1 MLAHRRL
8 SIRPHRAAPALLA
21 GLLASAPLGG
31 CQGASE
37 SSPAPSA
44 PAAAPAAA
52 PTAQPAAKPAAA
64 PPASTKSTA
73 KPPAPPIDAAASA
86 ALGAQ
91 AATAVASL
99 PVRKGQG
106 RLPFEEAVLANGLRV
121 ISLEDHSAPIVAVQ
135 LWYHVGSKDEQAD
148 RQGFAHMFEHMMFR
162 GTDKLGPKD
171 HFEYVRRTGGN
182 CNAFTA
188 FDQTVY
194 VNELPSNQLEML
206 LWLESER
213 MAKLKID
220 EGGFDT
226 ERKVVEEERR
236 LGLNQPYGDVLEKLL
251 ADLFTQHP
259 YRWSPIGQI
268 EHLRASTPD
277 DIQKFWDTYYVPNN
291 CTLVVVGDVKHG
303 DVRALAQKC
312 FGWIPRCPDPPRVTQ
327 LEPEQHG
334 EKKFEIQPANGPV
347 PIAGLAFRAVPEGDP
362 DAVPLDMLMQ
372 VLGGGESS
380 RVYIDLVRRKEVA
393 IAGLAANAGLEQA
406 GFAAVVGITKPPL
419 MGGKTAPVIDAL
431 WEQVDKI
438 VAEGVTPDEL
448 AKVKK
453 QARRT
458 DVTGTMEVA
467 DKASR
472 LGQAA
477 TIWGDAQKAN
487 ERIQLIEAVTAEDLQ
502 RVAKTYLTRERA
514 TEVRVEPSM
523 MSMLKGLASAASLG
537 DKPEAD
543 KSENGEEVAGGARAT
558 ASGPKAAAQ
567 PPAGYPQSPPV
578 APPLAT
584 AFDIH
589 GVERTLD
596 NGLKLVVVENHE
608 VPFVNASLRLTA
620 GSFTEDPAHPGTAS
634 MAANMV
640 TRGTVARDAEALA
653 LELERNGISLNA
665 GADHDA
671 ASVSVSSLTEDTERA
686 LRLLSEVVQAPRFD
700 EKEFHTLR
708 DQTATG
714 MAIAEKTPSVIADRA
729 FDKALWGDHPYARP
743 AEGTSKDLA
752 GLDPA
757 RLRGWWERWVRPDT
771 ATLYIAG
778 DVTPDEAQRIAGRY
792 LGTWESEGDAT
803 PAPLPAIAP
812 PAETRITLVDRPGA
826 IQSEIRAGHLGI
838 TRDNPLY
845 PTGVVLSQVFGGA
858 FSSRLN
864 DSLRVQKGLTYGARG
879 GLSSSRFGG
888 EFDVSTFTKTP
899 KTGETVKAMI
909 AEIERMRDE
918 PPSEKE
924 LSDAVSYIS
933 GSFAGS
939 LETPQAMAD
948 RLWTLQING
957 LPAGWWND
965 YMQRVVSTRIADVQ
979 EAARDL
985 LSPDR
990 LRIVVVGDA
999 EAVKAEL
1006 EQIAPV
1012 DVVSEKE
1019 GG

>member
-1 MLAHRRL
+1 MTHVRDSLHASTLTRRV
-8 SIRPHRAAPALLA
+8 RAALLLA
-21 GLLASAPLGG
+21 VAALPLSCSGTDSTTVAP
-31 CQGASE
+31 
-37 SSPAPSA
+37 PPP
-44 PAAAPAAA
+44 PAAAKS
-52 PTAQPAAKPAAA
+52 T
-64 PPASTKSTA
+64 PPAR
-73 KPPAPPIDAAASA
+73 PPAPAVDPAADAA
-86 ALGAQ
+86 LTKQ
-91 AATAVASL
+91 AAEVVAKL
-99 PVRKGQG
+99 PVRKGEG
-106 RLPFEEAVLANGLRV
+106 RLPFEEVVLDNGLRV
-121 ISLEDHSAPIVAVQ
+121 ITLEDQSAPIVAVQ
-135 LWYHVGSKDEQAD
+135 LWYHVGSKDEQPD

-171 HFEYVRRTGGN
+171 HFEYVRRTGGQ
-182 CNAFTA
+182 CNAYTA

-206 LWLESER
+206 LWLEAER
-213 MAKLKID
+213 MAALKID

-251 ADLFTQHP
+251 AELFSQHP

-291 CTLVVVGDVKHG
+291 CTLVVAGDVGHAQA
-303 DVRALAQKC
+303 RALAQKS
-312 FGWIPRCPDPPRVTQ
+312 FGWIPRCADPPRVTAV
-327 LEPEQHG
+327 EPAQTAER
-334 EKKFEIQPANGPV
+334 KVEIQPANGPV
-347 PIAGLAFRAVPEGDP
+347 PVAGLIFRAVPEGDP

-393 IAGLAANAGLEQA
+393 MAGLGAYLGLEQA
-406 GFAAVVGITKPPL
+406 GFAAVVGVTKPPL
-419 MGGKTAPVIDAL
+419 MGGETGPVIDAL
-431 WEQVDKI
+431 WEQVDKV
-438 VAEGVTPDEL
+438 VAEGVTADEL

-453 QARRT
+453 QARRA
-458 DVTGTMEVA
+458 DVTGTTVIAE
-467 DKASR
+467 KASR

-477 TIWGDAQKAN
+477 TLWGDAQKAN
-487 ERIQLIEAVTAEDLQ
+487 ERIQLIEAVTAEDLS
-502 RVAKTYLTRERA
+502 RVAKAYLTRERA
-514 TEVRVEPSM
+514 TEIRIEPSM
-523 MSMLKGLASAASLG
+523 ISMLKGLASAASLG
-537 DKPEAD
+537 DKPETD
-543 KSENGEEVAGGARAT
+543 KSEDAAEVEGGARAK
-558 ASGPKAAAQ
+558 AGGPKASAH
-567 PPAGYPQSPPV
+567 PPAGYAQSPPV
-578 APPLAT
+578 APPLST
-584 AFDIH
+584 DIDIR
-589 GVERTLD
+589 GVERKLD

-608 VPFVNASLRLTA
+608 VPFVTASLRLTA

-634 MAANMV
+634 MAASMV

-653 LELERNGISLNA
+653 LELERNAISLGA

-700 EKEFHTLR
+700 AKEFTTLR

-714 MAIAEKTPSVIADRA
+714 MAVAEKTPSVIADRA
-729 FDKALWGDHPYARP
+729 FDKALWGEHPYARP

-752 GLDPA
+752 GLDPDL
-757 RLRGWWERWVRPDT
+757 LRGWWEQWVRPDT
-771 ATLYIAG
+771 AVLYVSG

-792 LGTWESEGDAT
+792 LGGWEAEGEAT

-888 EFDVSTFTKTP
+888 EFNVGTFTKTP
-899 KTGETVKAMI
+899 KTGETVRAVLD
-909 AEIERMRDE
+909 EIRRMRDE
-918 PPSEKE
+918 APTDKE
-924 LSDAVSYIS
+924 LGDAVSYLS

-939 LETPQAMAD
+939 LETPQAMAE

-957 LPAGWWND
+957 LPSDWWNG
-965 YMQRVVSTRIADVQ
+965 YMRRITSTRVDDVQ
-979 EAARDL
+979 TAARDL
-985 LSPDR
+985 LDPER

-1006 EQIAPV
+1006 EEIAPV
-1012 DVVSEKE
+1012 DVISEKE

>member
-1 MLAHRRL
+1 MTF
-8 SIRPHRAAPALLA
+8 RPFAALPLCAA
-21 GLLASAPLGG
+21 GLLASG
-31 CQGASE
+31 CGTPASPP
-37 SSPAPSA
+37 PAPAAQAAAAPRSA
-44 PAAAPAAA
+44 PAAAAVEA
-52 PTAQPAAKPAAA
+52 T
-64 PPASTKSTA
+64 PPAK
-73 KPPAPPIDAAASA
+73 APVDDAASA
-86 ALGAQ
+86 ALTAK
-91 AATAVASL
+91 AAAVVARL
-99 PVRKGQG
+99 PVRRGEG
-106 RLPFEEAVLANGLRV
+106 RLPFEEVVLDNGLRV
-121 ISLEDHSAPIVAVQ
+121 ITLEDRSTPIVAVQ

-182 CNAFTA
+182 CNAYTA

-194 VNELPSNQLEML
+194 VNELPSNELEML

-251 ADLFTQHP
+251 ASLFTVHP

-268 EHLRASTPD
+268 EHLEASTPD

-291 CTLVVVGDVKHG
+291 CTLVVVGDVSHTEA
-303 DVRALAQKC
+303 RTLAQKC
-312 FGWIPRCPDPPRVTQ
+312 FGWIPRCPDPPRVTA
-327 LEPEQHG
+327 LEPAQHG
-334 EKKFEIQPANGPV
+334 ERAFEIQPANGPV
-347 PIAGLAFRAVPEGDP
+347 PIAGLVFRAVPDGDP

-380 RVYIDLVRRKEVA
+380 RVYIDLVRRKE
-393 IAGLAANAGLEQA
+393 IAMAGMALYAGLEQA
-406 GFAAVVGITKPPL
+406 GFAAVVGVTKPPL

-431 WEQVDKI
+431 WEQVDKV

-453 QARRT
+453 QARRA

-467 DKASR
+467 EKASR

-487 ERIQLIEAVTAEDLQ
+487 ERIRLIEAVTADDLQ
-502 RVAKTYLTRERA
+502 RVARTYLTRDRA
-514 TEVRVEPSM
+514 TEIRIEPSM
-523 MSMLKGLASAASLG
+523 ISMLKGLASAASMG

-543 KSENGEEVAGGARAT
+543 KSEESGEIEGGARAH
-558 ASGPKAAAQ
+558 AGGPKALAQ
-567 PPAGYPQSPPV
+567 PPSGYPQSPPV

-584 AFDIH
+584 DFDIH
-589 GVERTLD
+589 GVERRLD
-596 NGLKLVVVENHE
+596 NGLELVVVENHE
-608 VPFVNASLRLTA
+608 VPFVSAELRLTA

-634 MAANMV
+634 MAASMV

-653 LELERNGISLNA
+653 LELERNAISLGA
-665 GADHDA
+665 GADHDD

-700 EKEFHTLR
+700 EKEFRTLR

-714 MAIAEKTPSVIADRA
+714 MAVQEKTPAVIAERA
-729 FDKALWGDHPYARP
+729 FEKALWGDHPYARP
-743 AEGTSKDLA
+743 AEGTSQDLA
-752 GLDPA
+752 GLDPSL
-757 RLRGWWERWVRPDT
+757 LRSWWETWVRPDT
-771 ATLYIAG
+771 ATLYVSG
-778 DVTPDEAQRIAGRY
+778 DITPDEAQRIADRY
-792 LGTWESEGDAT
+792 LGGWEAAGGAT
-803 PAPLPAIAP
+803 PAPLPAIEP
-812 PAETRITLVDRPGA
+812 PTETRITLVDRPGA
-826 IQSEIRAGHLGI
+826 VQSEIRAGHLGI

-879 GLSSSRFGG
+879 GLSSERFGG
-888 EFDVSTFTKTP
+888 EFEVSTFTKTP
-899 KTGETVKAMI
+899 KTGETVRALL
-909 AEIERMRDE
+909 AEIRRMRDE
-918 PPSEKE
+918 PPSDKE
-924 LSDAVSYIS
+924 LGDAVAYLS

-939 LETPQAMAD
+939 LETPAAVAG
-948 RLWTLQING
+948 RLWTLRLNG
-957 LPAGWWND
+957 LPADWWNS
-965 YMQRVVSTRIADVQ
+965 YMHRIVSTSVADVQ
-979 EAARDL
+979 DASRDL
-985 LSPDR
+985 LDPQH
-990 LRIVVVGDA
+990 LHIVVVGDA
-999 EAVKAEL
+999 DAVKADL

-1012 DVVSEKE
+1012 DVISEKE

>member
-1 MLAHRRL
+1 MSRPLSLTAALLLLAACG
-8 SIRPHRAAPALLA
+8 SPSSAPPPAPASPAAPAQK
-21 GLLASAPLGG
+21 SAPS
-31 CQGASE
+31 AAAA
-37 SSPAPSA
+37 PAAPSA
-44 PAAAPAAA
+44 PATPSAKAAA
-52 PTAQPAAKPAAA
+52 R
-64 PPASTKSTA
+64 
-73 KPPAPPIDAAASA
+73 PPAPPIDAAASA
-86 ALGAQ
+86 ALTSQ
-91 AATAVASL
+91 AATAVSKL
-99 PVRKGQG
+99 SVRKGVG
-106 RLPFEEAVLANGLRV
+106 RLPFEEAVLGNGLRV
-121 ISLEDHSAPIVAVQ
+121 ISLEDHSTPIVAVQ
-135 LWYHVGSKDEQAD
+135 LWYHVGSKDEQVD

-162 GTDKLGPKD
+162 GTDRLGPKD

-188 FDQTVY
+188 FDNTTY

-251 ADLFTQHP
+251 AQLFSQHP

-291 CTLVVVGDVKHG
+291 CTLVVAGDVTHEQ
-303 DVRALAQKC
+303 VRTLAQKC
-312 FGWIPRCPDPPRVTQ
+312 FGWIPRCPDPPRVTA
-327 LEPEQHG
+327 LEPDQHG
-334 EKKFEIQPANGPV
+334 ERKVEIQPANGPV
-347 PIAGLAFRAVPEGDP
+347 PIAGIVFRAVPEGDP

-393 IAGLAANAGLEQA
+393 IAGLAAYAGLEQA

-419 MGGKTAPVIDAL
+419 MGGKTGPVVDAL

-438 VAEGVTPDEL
+438 VAEGVTPEEL

-453 QARRT
+453 QARRA

-467 DKASR
+467 EKASR

-514 TEVRVEPSM
+514 TEMRIEPSM
-523 MSMLKGLASAASLG
+523 ISMLKGLASAASLG

-543 KSENGEEVAGGARAT
+543 KSEGGEEVEGGARAT

-567 PPAGYPQSPPV
+567 PPAGYPPAPPV

-584 AFDIH
+584 TIDIH

-596 NGLKLVVVENHE
+596 NGLRLVVVENHE
-608 VPFVNASLRLTA
+608 VPFVSTSLNLTA
-620 GSFTEDPAHPGTAS
+620 GSFTEDPAHPGTAW

-700 EKEFHTLR
+700 EKEFRTLR

-752 GLDPA
+752 GLAPA
-757 RLRGWWERWVRPDT
+757 SLRAWWERWVRPDT
-771 ATLYIAG
+771 ATLYVSG

-792 LGTWESEGDAT
+792 LGAWESEGDVT
-803 PAPLPAIAP
+803 PAPLPAVAP
-812 PAETRITLVDRPGA
+812 STETRITLVDRPGA

-888 EFDVSTFTKTP
+888 VFEASTFTKTP
-899 KTGETVKAMI
+899 KTGETVRALV

-918 PPSEKE
+918 PPSSKE
-924 LSDAVSYIS
+924 LSDAVSYVS

-948 RLWTLQING
+948 RLWTLRINN
-957 LPAGWWND
+957 LPAGWWQD
-965 YMQRVVSTRIADVQ
+965 YMQRIVSTRIDDVQ

-985 LSPDR
+985 LAPEK

-1006 EQIAPV
+1006 EEIAPV
-1012 DVVSEKE
+1012 DVISEKE